1 MNRTSG
7 IFKSYSINTHYSFIK
22 GDHGKDYFLHS
33 SSLETDDVKN
43 LFDGIRVVIDVKPGY
58 KGPVATNVQIKESE
72 VI

>member
-1 MNRTSG
+1 MDRTSG
-7 IFKSYSINTHYSFIK
+7 IVKWYSKEKHYGFIK
-22 GDHGKDYFLHS
+22 GDDGKDYFLHS

-43 LFDGIRVVIDVKPGY
+43 LFDGIRVVFDVKPGY